1 MQMLCK
7 KNLIFISYGLLTIYF
22 KEHQNS
28 SNVKKFNFT
37 THKISSVHKQPRIE
51 SDAKRKMS
59 SEKLL
64 VID

>member
-7 KNLIFISYGLLTIYF
+7 KNLIFISYGLLTTYF

-37 THKISSVHKQPRIE
+37 THKIS
-51 SDAKRKMS
+51 
-59 SEKLL
+59 
-64 VID
+64 